1 MQSEQISNDSYE
13 NQEDTF
19 IYVDHST
26 TSSQQTNEVFNDL
39 ADNIDGLYRLLDLCN
54 DDSSNGTVDKIII
67 SKEHLRRLCNNM
79 VPSSFKSIS
88 EINYKELNSISFRL
102 IGCYGNCNL
111 IAKFLLSRDIIN
123 KQTYDLLT
131 ASASIEPSL
140 RPGIYLLMVNP
151 NFGLIIHW
159 PEIGCYYVNSLNTSS
174 PTKRN
179 MVNLH
184 RYLTKLTD
192 RQMCFMSDKD
202 LENFDFNLE
211 SSDANTDDDDD
222 SDDDYEVKECQD
234 EQDFKINNGFK
245 VKLSNEIKAEIN
257 NQIEDDIPL
266 YPIVVESTT
275 NQSFVT
281 RQLIKINNSFVET
294 PSYVSK
300 GDLPTDLKTKSQG
313 YYLRIDRNMH
323 IKALK
328 IFIKYG
334 IKKENLLNSLDEV
347 KKRNKQKKD
356 QARKDIDED
365 IEIIKQ
371 MASIKLCDFE
381 SIFGKYTAQDNSNC
395 SSQTRSQTSIPDDD
409 LKRIQKKYPGM
420 ENQIDGMIK
429 IDSKCWKKLKKKFN
443 LTCVVIENISETEEN
458 SNEKI
463 NTFYNMFTDD
473 ETKSKKLFEKY
484 IQQIQPKL
492 NRHSK
497 LCDTGIKKA
506 KKITNDK
513 LDVDFIQELVN
524 FELFD
529 GQDDIKKEI
538 INTFME
544 EYQKW
549 KKEKFSE
556 ILDKQLDDLKRECK
570 KEKNIIFEKIC
581 NEIET
586 EYKNGSLQLTV
597 LNVKEHK
604 YDIEVMYNTEV
615 LHHQLQIT
623 IYETSLKEE
632 DKFKIQENELHI
644 PCPILLPIMNQYGVA
659 FRIDLQKYD
668 FKKIFQFD
676 SRNNRNFLLV
686 LYNKKDGKIEIF
698 FDTAQRLEKNFKSN
712 SINPFK
718 TLNTNEDFLIAV
730 NEPKGLLAI
739 YNTKEAKLNVF
750 SFDDNRKMLYTRN
763 ANIQLS
769 QWYNNNMPNIKYFL
783 FIKDTED
790 LCFVENS
797 GRARIFNLVNLQF
810 RPAACNFP
818 HNLVN
823 VLSSPDG
830 SCIMAFAK
838 EVPENREINRVYVYF
853 FKSFGG
859 SPSKEID
866 LPSNFKS
873 LEFLQISYIDRQT
886 HLVSLDLQNGCFN
899 SLLVKIT
906 IEKTQFLFQKSK
918 QKQPLALQ
926 RTKSNDL
933 INAYK
938 LMFEKYSIDNC
949 IDPKQNCPLSLKIVL
964 DINNDDHEECDEKF
978 EKYIKEMFENLENF
992 TKKPASILKK
1002 FSTSTTTFQK
1012 LDIGNSNFQKKFSS
1026 EYQLG
1031 KWIIQLCCLI
1041 PIQIAVTRKNMFL
1054 PLKDGLSTNEDY
1066 LIDLEDG
1073 HHVDIIAKN
1082 ISFGWYEG
1090 IFKHFSYKKV
1100 KVVSS
1105 MGEQS
1110 CGKSFMLNH
1119 LIGTTFDESAM
1130 RCTEGVWMSL
1140 VNTQEYIYVALDF
1153 EGLRS
1158 LERTPQEDMFLTLF
1172 NTVVSNLI
1180 LFKNQFAINRDVS
1193 TMFQKFQDGAKL
1205 FESDPKMFQARLCII
1220 IKDVPRGDKDGIKKE
1235 FQLKLSQLVKEEGE
1249 DNFISRMYRGGL
1261 NIIPWPVFNDIA
1273 WFKQLSQIKKRLDEQ
1288 ETKYENARAFL
1299 HNTKVIMAKLMIC
1312 DWGSLSE
1319 DLIQIRV
1326 AMLKRLLPF
1335 TISYGIERNDPFIE
1349 HLVNHDS
1356 GELIYDPIINLCDVL
1371 KDFKNSTEIF
1381 SDSGIL
1387 LYDERTSF
1395 ERLSE
1400 DLRRYFENTVQPRR
1414 ESHDDNEWFSNL
1426 SKFFE
1431 YVIKRRKSRVQYWY
1445 EQNTAKFP
1453 QDNSDIASG
1462 KYVMKQEI
1470 SKLALL
1476 WTLCGLR
1483 CHQCGLKCVKNRDH
1497 KENHECLTDHK
1508 CYFPCHFTKAHN
1520 DDYIPE
1526 CSHKAGHEGKHVCDE
1541 INHSCGKPCNLI
1553 DKRNCQKVCFKEIGH
1568 DDGEHLCQSRNHYCG
1583 EDCSLSTH
1591 THTTKGDYHCP
1602 NKCIKP
1608 YEEEHHLHRCEN
1620 TTCPIQ
1626 CPIPDCKEKCQSN
1639 DHFHAFSDLQVNHF
1653 CGNEHQCRELCE
1665 DDGICQVDTKPKEK
1679 KETYKGLI
1687 NETSITFT
1695 KYIQLS
1701 KRLECN
1707 KKIPPNEF
1715 EHTGKHTHN
1724 ENGFH
1729 YCDSK
1734 CQFCE
1739 YYCTSPYGHAQDHDT
1754 KHGNMTQTEFTGEDN
1769 EFEYAGYKL
1778 RAGDQGIFVLCNLF
1792 CKDLGRHRHIDYCHN
1807 EENCKFENQNI
1818 QHIHEKVSPNP
1829 DKPKDFVSH
1838 KLYWERTGFKDPYTA
1853 QDQQEFT
1860 KCDHECPDEKHHKPE
1875 LTKSFCEL
1883 QLFHA
1888 PLDLRSKPP
1897 KNCGYV
1903 SLDGHQFNCEN
1914 PSTAFHIIFVIDR
1927 SKSMKNNDKKPISD
1941 HPIYNDLKKK
1951 HNNRIGA
1958 VYQAVYY
1965 FMESRI
1971 NSAKVKPNQVSFAMR
1986 DTVSLILF
1994 HKEVIIPFKNRDLTD
2009 TKDLLHIMLK
2019 HNVSKG
2025 TDFRLAIQEA
2035 GSLIDDY
2042 FEPKKENIIIFLS
2055 DGRCDTPSNEL
2066 RDICERIKERGSPLY
2081 LYTVLFGNDSD
2092 GSSLKEMAEIAQ
2104 SYHPAKVLPDALQCR
2119 YKHAIDEV
2127 NLIGHFN
2134 EVATSLRKHIPA
2146 LLNKAQ

>member
-1 MQSEQISNDSYE
+1 
-13 NQEDTF
+13 
-19 IYVDHST
+19 
-26 TSSQQTNEVFNDL
+26 
-39 ADNIDGLYRLLDLCN
+39 
-54 DDSSNGTVDKIII
+54 
-67 SKEHLRRLCNNM
+67 
-79 VPSSFKSIS
+79 
-88 EINYKELNSISFRL
+88 
-102 IGCYGNCNL
+102 
-111 IAKFLLSRDIIN
+111 
-123 KQTYDLLT
+123 
-131 ASASIEPSL
+131 
-140 RPGIYLLMVNP
+140 
-151 NFGLIIHW
+151 
-159 PEIGCYYVNSLNTSS
+159 
-174 PTKRN
+174 
-179 MVNLH
+179 
-184 RYLTKLTD
+184 
-192 RQMCFMSDKD
+192 
-202 LENFDFNLE
+202 
-211 SSDANTDDDDD
+211 
-222 SDDDYEVKECQD
+222 
-234 EQDFKINNGFK
+234 
-245 VKLSNEIKAEIN
+245 
-257 NQIEDDIPL
+257 
-266 YPIVVESTT
+266 
-275 NQSFVT
+275 
-281 RQLIKINNSFVET
+281 
-294 PSYVSK
+294 
-300 GDLPTDLKTKSQG
+300 
-313 YYLRIDRNMH
+313 
-323 IKALK
+323 
-328 IFIKYG
+328 
-334 IKKENLLNSLDEV
+334 
-347 KKRNKQKKD
+347 KD

-750 SFDDNRKMLYTRN
+750 SFDDNRKMLYTH
-763 ANIQLS
+763 
-769 QWYNNNMPNIKYFL
+769 
-783 FIKDTED
+783 TED

-1130 RCTEGVWMSL
+1130 VC
-1140 VNTQEYIYVALDF
+1140 
-1153 EGLRS
+1153 
-1158 LERTPQEDMFLTLF
+1158 
-1172 NTVVSNLI
+1172 
-1180 LFKNQFAINRDVS
+1180 
-1193 TMFQKFQDGAKL
+1193 
-1205 FESDPKMFQARLCII
+1205 
-1220 IKDVPRGDKDGIKKE
+1220 GI
-1235 FQLKLSQLVKEEGE
+1235 
-1249 DNFISRMYRGGL
+1249 
-1261 NIIPWPVFNDIA
+1261 
-1273 WFKQLSQIKKRLDEQ
+1273 
-1288 ETKYENARAFL
+1288 
-1299 HNTKVIMAKLMIC
+1299 
-1312 DWGSLSE
+1312 
-1319 DLIQIRV
+1319 
-1326 AMLKRLLPF
+1326 
-1335 TISYGIERNDPFIE
+1335 
-1349 HLVNHDS
+1349 
-1356 GELIYDPIINLCDVL
+1356 
-1371 KDFKNSTEIF
+1371 
-1381 SDSGIL
+1381 
-1387 LYDERTSF
+1387 SF
-1395 ERLSE
+1395 
-1400 DLRRYFENTVQPRR
+1400 
-1414 ESHDDNEWFSNL
+1414 
-1426 SKFFE
+1426 
-1431 YVIKRRKSRVQYWY
+1431 
-1445 EQNTAKFP
+1445 
-1453 QDNSDIASG
+1453 
-1462 KYVMKQEI
+1462 
-1470 SKLALL
+1470 
-1476 WTLCGLR
+1476 
-1483 CHQCGLKCVKNRDH
+1483 
-1497 KENHECLTDHK
+1497 
-1508 CYFPCHFTKAHN
+1508 
-1520 DDYIPE
+1520 
-1526 CSHKAGHEGKHVCDE
+1526 
-1541 INHSCGKPCNLI
+1541 
-1553 DKRNCQKVCFKEIGH
+1553 
-1568 DDGEHLCQSRNHYCG
+1568 
-1583 EDCSLSTH
+1583 
-1591 THTTKGDYHCP
+1591 
-1602 NKCIKP
+1602 
-1608 YEEEHHLHRCEN
+1608 
-1620 TTCPIQ
+1620 
-1626 CPIPDCKEKCQSN
+1626 
-1639 DHFHAFSDLQVNHF
+1639 
-1653 CGNEHQCRELCE
+1653 
-1665 DDGICQVDTKPKEK
+1665 
-1679 KETYKGLI
+1679 
-1687 NETSITFT
+1687 
-1695 KYIQLS
+1695 
-1701 KRLECN
+1701 
-1707 KKIPPNEF
+1707 
-1715 EHTGKHTHN
+1715 
-1724 ENGFH
+1724 
-1729 YCDSK
+1729 
-1734 CQFCE
+1734 
-1739 YYCTSPYGHAQDHDT
+1739 
-1754 KHGNMTQTEFTGEDN
+1754 
-1769 EFEYAGYKL
+1769 
-1778 RAGDQGIFVLCNLF
+1778 
-1792 CKDLGRHRHIDYCHN
+1792 
-1807 EENCKFENQNI
+1807 
-1818 QHIHEKVSPNP
+1818 
-1829 DKPKDFVSH
+1829 
-1838 KLYWERTGFKDPYTA
+1838 
-1853 QDQQEFT
+1853 
-1860 KCDHECPDEKHHKPE
+1860 
-1875 LTKSFCEL
+1875 
-1883 QLFHA
+1883 
-1888 PLDLRSKPP
+1888 
-1897 KNCGYV
+1897 
-1903 SLDGHQFNCEN
+1903 
-1914 PSTAFHIIFVIDR
+1914 
-1927 SKSMKNNDKKPISD
+1927 
-1941 HPIYNDLKKK
+1941 
-1951 HNNRIGA
+1951 
-1958 VYQAVYY
+1958 
-1965 FMESRI
+1965 
-1971 NSAKVKPNQVSFAMR
+1971 
-1986 DTVSLILF
+1986 
-1994 HKEVIIPFKNRDLTD
+1994 
-2009 TKDLLHIMLK
+2009 
-2019 HNVSKG
+2019 
-2025 TDFRLAIQEA
+2025 
-2035 GSLIDDY
+2035 
-2042 FEPKKENIIIFLS
+2042 
-2055 DGRCDTPSNEL
+2055 
-2066 RDICERIKERGSPLY
+2066 
-2081 LYTVLFGNDSD
+2081 
-2092 GSSLKEMAEIAQ
+2092 
-2104 SYHPAKVLPDALQCR
+2104 
-2119 YKHAIDEV
+2119 
-2127 NLIGHFN
+2127 
-2134 EVATSLRKHIPA
+2134 
-2146 LLNKAQ
+2146 